1 MKLRRKFTS
10 SPLKIKI
17 ISRNQDF
24 RAGFFLVW
32 FISVF
37 IFSSCIYPPAPY
49 VSDLRS
55 EQDSYSEDNTRRRRS
70 SRRRSSRRSGRSSG
84 GSSSIDQTI
93 EEINRLED
101 LEAED
106 YLDTVAYIY
115 ALHGACDSSASITG
129 HKSCANN
136 CVLNSSNEI
145 VLENCLRGCNNT
157 HSCDMLTSF
166 GSGTFMSE
174 TTALTNHHVVAEAI
188 ESYVQNRKHYYNIF
202 TSVEN
207 FSKNDAI
214 LTAVTWH
221 DESDDVALIE
231 FSPSLSVDVPTFGS
245 LSSLRLL
252 DELFTIGS
260 PIGMKWTASLGH
272 LTNKDPGANTCA
284 NCIIYSIPTFAGSSG
299 GPVFNANGHLVAIHA
314 FVLASDDGS
323 NRTQFRGGPHIDRI
337 KELFDDN
344 RDTQNQRLEVGG
356 ELESYSTREQRDIAD
371 SVKDIVI
378 QLSQD

>member
-1 MKLRRKFTS
+1 MKLRRKLASFS
-10 SPLKIKI
+10 LKIKI

-115 ALHGACDSSASITG
+115 ALHGACVSSASITS
-129 HKSCANN
+129 HKSCVEN
-136 CVLNSSNEI
+136 CILSSSN
-145 VLENCLRGCNNT
+145 LGTCLKGCDNT
-157 HSCDMLTSF
+157 YSCDVLSSF
-166 GSGTFMSE
+166 GSGTFMSG
-174 TTALTNHHVVAEAI
+174 TTVLTNHHVVE
-188 ESYVQNRKHYYNIF
+188 ESIAPYTQNGRHYYNIF

-272 LTNKDPGANTCA
+272 LTNKDPGNINGCT

-314 FVLASDDGS
+314 FVLASDDDGV
-323 NRTQFRGGPHIDRI
+323 RTQFRGGPHIDRI
-337 KELFDDN
+337 KELFDEN
-344 RDTQNQRLEVGG
+344 RDTQNQRLEIDG
-356 ELESYSTREQRDIAD
+356 ELEHFSTREQRGIAD